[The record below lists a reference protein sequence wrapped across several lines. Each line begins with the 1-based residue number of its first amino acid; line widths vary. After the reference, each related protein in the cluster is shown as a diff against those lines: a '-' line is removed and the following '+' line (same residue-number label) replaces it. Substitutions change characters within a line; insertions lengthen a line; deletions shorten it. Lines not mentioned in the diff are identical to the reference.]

1 MGSPSP
7 QGQRGTTPRMANER
21 GPEEPAAQDRAIA
34 SAIEGVRGRLWSFIH
49 RRVPD
54 RLDAEDILQDVFCEL
69 VVAYRLMKP
78 IEEAGAAWMVRVARN
93 RIIDLVRRKKAVS
106 LEQTVGAAEDGSTL
120 RLESLLPSPDAGPDS
135 EYARRLLVAELEQA
149 LAELTPNQRAVFLAH
164 EFEGR
169 SFRELSAETGL
180 SVNAL
185 LSRKH
190 EAVKRLRSRLQTI
203 YSELRDE

>member
-1 MGSPSP
+1 M
-7 QGQRGTTPRMANER
+7 RNESS
-21 GPEEPAAQDRAIA
+21 PEERTAQDLAIA
-34 SAIEGVRGRLWSFIH
+34 TAIERARGRLWSFIQ
-49 RRVPD
+49 RRVHD

-78 IEEAGAAWMVRVARN
+78 IEEAGAWMFRVARN
-93 RIIDLVRRKKAVS
+93 RIIDLVRRKKAIS
-106 LEQTVGAAEDGSTL
+106 LNQTANAAEDGSAL
-120 RLESLLPSPDAGPDS
+120 RLENLLPSPDAGPDA
-135 EYARRLLVAELEQA
+135 EYARHLLIAELEHA

-190 EAVKRLRSRLQTI
+190 EAVKRLRRRLQTI
-203 YSELRDE
+203 YDELHDE

>member
-1 MGSPSP
+1 M
-7 QGQRGTTPRMANER
+7 RNES
-21 GPEEPAAQDRAIA
+21 GPEERTAQDLAIA
-34 SAIEGVRGRLWSFIH
+34 TAIERARGRLWSFIQ
-49 RRVPD
+49 RRVHD

-69 VVAYRLMKP
+69 VIAYRLMKP
-78 IEEAGAAWMVRVARN
+78 IEEAGAWMFRVARN

-106 LEQTVGAAEDGSTL
+106 LNQTANAAEDGSAL
-120 RLESLLPSPDAGPDS
+120 RLENLLPSPDAGPDA
-135 EYARRLLVAELEQA
+135 EYARRVLTAELEHA

-190 EAVKRLRSRLQTI
+190 EAVKRLRRRFQTI
-203 YSELRDE
+203 YDELHDE

>member
-1 MGSPSP
+1 M
-7 QGQRGTTPRMANER
+7 RNES
-21 GPEEPAAQDRAIA
+21 GPEERAAQDLAIA
-34 SAIEGVRGRLWSFIH
+34 SAIERARGRLWSFIQ
-49 RRVPD
+49 RRVHD
-54 RLDAEDILQDVFCEL
+54 RLDAEDILQDVFFEL

-78 IEEAGAAWMVRVARN
+78 IEEAGAWMFCVARN

-106 LEQTVGAAEDGSTL
+106 LDQSVGAAEDGSHSGS
-120 RLESLLPSPDAGPDS
+120 RISSRRPDAGPDS
-135 EYARRLLVAELEQA
+135 EYARRLLIAELEHA

-190 EAVKRLRSRLQTI
+190 EAVKRLRRRLQTI
-203 YSELRDE
+203 YDELRDE

>member
-1 MGSPSP
+1 M
-7 QGQRGTTPRMANER
+7 RNES
-21 GPEEPAAQDRAIA
+21 GPEERTAQDLAIA
-34 SAIEGVRGRLWSFIH
+34 SAIERARGRLWSFIQ
-49 RRVPD
+49 RRVHD
-54 RLDAEDILQDVFCEL
+54 RLDAEDILQDVFYEL

-78 IEEAGAAWMVRVARN
+78 IEEAGAWMVRVARN

-106 LEQTVGAAEDGSTL
+106 LDQTVSAAEDGSAL
-120 RLESLLPSPDAGPDS
+120 RLENLLPSPDAGPDS
-135 EYARRLLVAELEQA
+135 EYARRLLTAELEHA

-180 SVNAL
+180 SVNTL

-190 EAVKRLRSRLQTI
+190 EAVKRLRRRLQTI
-203 YSELRDE
+203 YDELRDE

>member
-1 MGSPSP
+1 M
-7 QGQRGTTPRMANER
+7 RNER
-21 GPEEPAAQDRAIA
+21 GPDERAAQDLAIA
-34 SAIEGVRGRLWSFIH
+34 SGMERARGRLWSFIQ

-78 IEEAGAAWMVRVARN
+78 IEEAGAWMCRVARN

-106 LEQTVGAAEDGSTL
+106 LDQAVSVAEDGATV

-135 EYARRLLVAELEQA
+135 EYARRLLIAELEQA
-149 LAELTPNQRAVFLAH
+149 IDELTPNQRAVFLAH

-190 EAVKRLRSRLQTI
+190 EAVKRLRRRLQTI
-203 YSELRDE
+203 YDELRDE

>member
-1 MGSPSP
+1 M
-7 QGQRGTTPRMANER
+7 
-21 GPEEPAAQDRAIA
+21 
-34 SAIEGVRGRLWSFIH
+34 
-49 RRVPD
+49 
-54 RLDAEDILQDVFCEL
+54 

-78 IEEAGAAWMVRVARN
+78 IEEAGAWMVRVARN

-120 RLESLLPSPDAGPDS
+120 RLESLLPSSDAGPDS

-149 LAELTPNQRAVFLAH
+149 LAELTPNQRAVLLAH

-169 SFRELSAETGL
+169 SFRELSAETGA

-190 EAVKRLRSRLQTI
+190 EAVKRLRRRLQTI
-203 YSELRDE
+203 YNELRDE

>member
-1 MGSPSP
+1 M
-7 QGQRGTTPRMANER
+7 RNESS
-21 GPEEPAAQDRAIA
+21 PEERTAQDLAIA
-34 SAIEGVRGRLWSFIH
+34 TAIERARGRLWSFIQ
-49 RRVPD
+49 RRVHD

-69 VVAYRLMKP
+69 VIAYRLMKP
-78 IEEAGAAWMVRVARN
+78 IEEAGAWMFRVARN

-106 LEQTVGAAEDGSTL
+106 LNQTANALDDGSAL
-120 RLESLLPSPDAGPDS
+120 SLENLLPSPDAGPDS
-135 EYARRLLVAELEQA
+135 EYARRLLIAELEHA

-169 SFRELSAETGL
+169 SFRVLSAETGL

-190 EAVKRLRSRLQTI
+190 EAVKRLRRRLQTI
-203 YSELRDE
+203 YDELHDE

>member
-1 MGSPSP
+1 M
-7 QGQRGTTPRMANER
+7 RTEN
-21 GPEEPAAQDRAIA
+21 GPEERTAQDLAIA
-34 SAIEGVRGRLWSFIH
+34 SAIERARGQLRSFIQ

-78 IEEAGAAWMVRVARN
+78 IEEAGAWMFRVARN

-106 LEQTVGAAEDGSTL
+106 LEQTVAPRRRL
-120 RLESLLPSPDAGPDS
+120 RTQSRSSPPVPEAGPDS
-135 EYARRLLVAELEQA
+135 EYARGVLVAELEDA

-169 SFRELSAETGL
+169 SFRELSAETGV

-190 EAVKRLRSRLQTI
+190 EAVKQLRRRLQTI
-203 YSELRDE
+203 YDELRDQ

>member
-1 MGSPSP
+1 M
-7 QGQRGTTPRMANER
+7 RNES
-21 GPEEPAAQDRAIA
+21 GPEERTAQDLAIA
-34 SAIEGVRGRLWSFIH
+34 SAIERARGRLWSFIQ
-49 RRVPD
+49 RRVHD
-54 RLDAEDILQDVFCEL
+54 RLDAEDILQDVFYEL
-69 VVAYRLMKP
+69 VLAYRLMKP
-78 IEEAGAAWMVRVARN
+78 IEEAGAWMFRVARN

-106 LEQTVGAAEDGSTL
+106 LDQTVSAAEDGSTL
-120 RLESLLPSPDAGPDS
+120 RLENLLPSPDAGPDS
-135 EYARRLLVAELEQA
+135 EYARRLLIAELEHA

-190 EAVKRLRSRLQTI
+190 EAVKRLRRRLQTI
-203 YSELRDE
+203 YDELRDE